1 MIGAA
6 SAQVKVAAWQVGVWS
21 KCGAGWRFP
30 HGIRPASDSG
40 AAQGGRAPGGHPGQW
55 TWNFTSRLTSC
66 KPRYNCPVL
75 SCLLA
80 SHNHR
85 FPYPSPS
92 STNHQELISSN
103 TNNNKWY
110 VMFFFLL
117 PCPQL
122 EYNKL
127 IQLFQAP
134 LSTIALVLG
143 SLTAGGGITGFVRTG
158 SIPSVVAG
166 VTVGSLVRCP
176 LRFFLL
182 LSSCPYLSTSYLF
195 QLLANDPALK
205 SICLVAS
212 ASATTRRTAPS
223 SRCSP
228 QSSSPEAPSLGPSGR
243 GSHCR
248 LD

>member
-1 MIGAA
+1 MPRSRWQPGRWVFGQSAERDGAFPTVSGGPHQTPELPRA
-6 SAQVKVAAWQVGVWS
+6 AGPQVDTL
-21 KCGAGWRFP
+21 
-30 HGIRPASDSG
+30 DSG
-40 AAQGGRAPGGHPGQW
+40 HG
-55 TWNFTSRLTSC
+55 TSRLTSC